1 MTQTSLASFRRAF
14 TMLELVFVIVIL
26 GIVASISASIIA
38 QVYESYIVQRALYRT
53 SAKAEIAAMQ
63 IANRLTYRISS
74 AVIGR
79 KLDGTYLPLDQVPD
93 ETYKILEWIG
103 YDNDSFTAGDM
114 SSGATLTQRVPGW
127 SGFCDV
133 NSSATTR
140 TTVSTPGSDLNK
152 ASAIIGKLSNS
163 SKTISNAAIVFAGHE
178 YNTTK
183 NYIANCMGFTDNS
196 CISPITTPVTATT
209 MTLSDNNSKVMTDQY
224 KLAWTAYAI
233 VPTQVTGTALT
244 GRGFKSTDTIYDLK
258 LYYNYQPW
266 STNAASSYA
275 DAASNSTLV
284 TNVKSFRFVGK
295 GDTIRFKICVAEAIG
310 DGNITSCKEKAVI
323 R

>member
-1 MTQTSLASFRRAF
+1 MRRTTLTSFKRGF
-14 TMLELVFVIVIL
+14 TLLEVVFVITIL
-26 GIVASISASIIA
+26 GIIASIGASLIA

-53 SAKAEIAAMQ
+53 SAKAEIAALQ

-93 ETYKILEWIG
+93 ETYKVLEWIG

-114 SSGATLTQRVPGW
+114 SSATLANRVPGW

-133 NSSATTR
+133 DSTDTNKSR
-140 TTVSTPGSDLNK
+140 ISTPGSDLNK
-152 ASAIIGKLSNS
+152 VNAIIGKLSNS
-163 SKTISNAAIVFAGHE
+163 SKTIGDAAIIFAGHE
-178 YNTTK
+178 YNSTK
-183 NYIANCMGFTDNS
+183 NYIANCMGFTDSS
-196 CISPITTPVTATT
+196 CISPINSIVSATV
-209 MTLSDNNSKVMTDQY
+209 MTLSDDNNSKVMTDQY
-224 KLAWTAYAI
+224 KLAWSAYAV
-233 VPTQVTGTALT
+233 VPTRVTGSALT
-244 GRGFKSTDTIYDLK
+244 DRGFKSSDMIYDLK

-266 STNAASSYA
+266 NNAPSSYA
-275 DAASNSTLV
+275 DANVPNSTLV
-284 TNVKSFRFVGK
+284 TNVRSFRFVGK
-295 GDTIRFKICVAEAIG
+295 GDTVRFKICVAEAIG

>member
-1 MTQTSLASFRRAF
+1 
-14 TMLELVFVIVIL
+14 MLEVVFVITIL
-26 GIVASISASIIA
+26 GIIASIGASLIA

-53 SAKAEIAAMQ
+53 SAKAEIAALQ

-93 ETYKILEWIG
+93 ETYKVLEWIG

-114 SSGATLTQRVPGW
+114 SSATLANRVPGW

-133 NSSATTR
+133 DSTDTNKSR
-140 TTVSTPGSDLNK
+140 ISTPGSDLNK
-152 ASAIIGKLSNS
+152 ANAIIGKLSNS
-163 SKTISNAAIVFAGHE
+163 TKTISNAAIVFAGHE

-224 KLAWTAYAI
+224 KLTWTAYAI

-266 STNAASSYA
+266 STNAASSYTNA
-275 DAASNSTLV
+275 TSNSTLV
-284 TNVKSFRFVGK
+284 TNVRSFRFIGK
-295 GDTIRFKICVAEAIG
+295 GDTVRFKICVAEAIG